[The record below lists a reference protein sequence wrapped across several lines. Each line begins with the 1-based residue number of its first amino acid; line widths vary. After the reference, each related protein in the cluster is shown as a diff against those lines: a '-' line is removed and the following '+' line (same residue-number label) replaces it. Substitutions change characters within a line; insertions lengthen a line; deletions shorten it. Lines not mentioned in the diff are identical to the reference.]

1 MLDLELKHQT
11 QESNLSY
18 ELEKARREHQMQ
30 MDAAHQLSRDS
41 AIKDKELQ
49 RLSQRLEE
57 SQVYYDLLLPTVSF
71 ILSRYVTVRICHFP
85 QVVVGDK
92 TQQLEDLLNQLEKA
106 ELKAAK
112 EARQRMELERLTRR
126 FRNPSSSSSSS
137 SYGAPPD
144 SLLHGEEEKQQGVP
158 PLTVDTSL
166 ATPPVSTQ
174 SNRTATRITPR
185 ISSITRAVREHAS
198 PVRTSSSASSPKRQQ
213 GAPLDSPSKHRASST
228 PSGAAMIQRAFSA
241 TNRIEQAMQA
251 KGWTIK
257 ASKSLH

>member
-1 MLDLELKHQT
+1 
-11 QESNLSY
+11 
-18 ELEKARREHQMQ
+18 
-30 MDAAHQLSRDS
+30 
-41 AIKDKELQ
+41 
-49 RLSQRLEE
+49 
-57 SQVYYDLLLPTVSF
+57 
-71 ILSRYVTVRICHFP
+71 
-85 QVVVGDK
+85 VVGDK

-137 SYGAPPD
+137 SYGVPPD

-174 SNRTATRITPR
+174 SSRTASRITPR

-198 PVRTSSSASSPKRQQ
+198 PVRTSSSASSASSPKRQQ
-213 GAPLDSPSKHRASST
+213 GAPQDSPSKHRASST
-228 PSGAAMIQRAFSA
+228 PSGAAMNQRAFSA

>member
-1 MLDLELKHQT
+1 MTCH
-11 QESNLSY
+11 
-18 ELEKARREHQMQ
+18 
-30 MDAAHQLSRDS
+30 
-41 AIKDKELQ
+41 
-49 RLSQRLEE
+49 SQ
-57 SQVYYDLLLPTVSF
+57 SVSF
-71 ILSRYVTVRICHFP
+71 ILSRYVTVRICHFL

-106 ELKAAK
+106 ELKAAR

-126 FRNPSSSSSSS
+126 FRNPSSSSSSLS
-137 SYGAPPD
+137 SSGAPLD
-144 SLLHGEEEKQQGVP
+144 SLLHGEEEKRQGVP

-166 ATPPVSTQ
+166 ATPMSTQ
-174 SNRTATRITPR
+174 SSRTASRITPR
-185 ISSITRAVREHAS
+185 YSISSISRAVREHAS
-198 PVRTSSSASSPKRQQ
+198 PVRASSSASSASSPKRQQ
-213 GAPLDSPSKHRASST
+213 DAPLDSPSKHRASST

>member
-1 MLDLELKHQT
+1 
-11 QESNLSY
+11 
-18 ELEKARREHQMQ
+18 
-30 MDAAHQLSRDS
+30 
-41 AIKDKELQ
+41 
-49 RLSQRLEE
+49 
-57 SQVYYDLLLPTVSF
+57 
-71 ILSRYVTVRICHFP
+71 
-85 QVVVGDK
+85 VVGDK

-126 FRNPSSSSSSS
+126 FRNPSSSSSS
-137 SYGAPPD
+137 YGVPPD
-144 SLLHGEEEKQQGVP
+144 SLLHEEEEKQQGVP

-166 ATPPVSTQ
+166 VTPPVSTQ
-174 SNRTATRITPR
+174 SSRTATRITPR

>member
-1 MLDLELKHQT
+1 
-11 QESNLSY
+11 
-18 ELEKARREHQMQ
+18 
-30 MDAAHQLSRDS
+30 
-41 AIKDKELQ
+41 
-49 RLSQRLEE
+49 
-57 SQVYYDLLLPTVSF
+57 
-71 ILSRYVTVRICHFP
+71 
-85 QVVVGDK
+85 VVGDK

-126 FRNPSSSSSSS
+126 FRNPSSLYSS

-198 PVRTSSSASSPKRQQ
+198 PVRTSSSASSASSPKRQQ

>member
-1 MLDLELKHQT
+1 MTCH
-11 QESNLSY
+11 
-18 ELEKARREHQMQ
+18 
-30 MDAAHQLSRDS
+30 
-41 AIKDKELQ
+41 
-49 RLSQRLEE
+49 SQ
-57 SQVYYDLLLPTVSF
+57 SVSF
-71 ILSRYVTVRICHFP
+71 ILSRYVTVRICHFL

-106 ELKAAK
+106 ELKAAR

-126 FRNPSSSSSSS
+126 FRNPSSSSLSSS
-137 SYGAPPD
+137 GVPPD
-144 SLLHGEEEKQQGVP
+144 SLLHGDEEKRQGVP

-166 ATPPVSTQ
+166 ATPVSTQ
-174 SNRTATRITPR
+174 SSRTASRITPR
-185 ISSITRAVREHAS
+185 YSISSITRAVREHAS
-198 PVRTSSSASSPKRQQ
+198 PVRASSSASSASSPKRQQ
-213 GAPLDSPSKHRASST
+213 DAPLDSPSKHRASST

>member
-1 MLDLELKHQT
+1 MTCH
-11 QESNLSY
+11 
-18 ELEKARREHQMQ
+18 
-30 MDAAHQLSRDS
+30 
-41 AIKDKELQ
+41 
-49 RLSQRLEE
+49 SQ
-57 SQVYYDLLLPTVSF
+57 TVSF
-71 ILSRYVTVRICHFP
+71 ILSRYVTVLICHFL

-137 SYGAPPD
+137 GAPPD

-166 ATPPVSTQ
+166 ATPPVSSQ
-174 SNRTATRITPR
+174 SSRTTTRITPR
-185 ISSITRAVREHAS
+185 ISSISRAVREHAS
-198 PVRTSSSASSPKRQQ
+198 PVRTSSSASSASSPKRQQ

>member
-1 MLDLELKHQT
+1 MTCH
-11 QESNLSY
+11 
-18 ELEKARREHQMQ
+18 
-30 MDAAHQLSRDS
+30 
-41 AIKDKELQ
+41 
-49 RLSQRLEE
+49 SQ
-57 SQVYYDLLLPTVSF
+57 TVSF
-71 ILSRYVTVRICHFP
+71 ILSRYVTVLICHFL

-137 SYGAPPD
+137 GAPPD
-144 SLLHGEEEKQQGVP
+144 SLLHGEEEKQLGIP

-166 ATPPVSTQ
+166 ATPPVSSQ
-174 SNRTATRITPR
+174 SSRTTTRITPR
-185 ISSITRAVREHAS
+185 ISSISRAVREHAS
-198 PVRTSSSASSPKRQQ
+198 PVRTSSSASSASSPKRQQ